1 MLFFPGQSLNDF
13 TVVQLILFK
22 QLPALGELA
31 EATGYLSCMPGFV
44 TSTDEQCHSQ
54 TDLFSSPLSMLCGE
68 QELFFELWYLMRA
81 NEALVSK
88 AAVLTL

>member
-1 MLFFPGQSLNDF
+1 MNDF

-22 QLPALGELA
+22 QLPALRELA

-44 TSTDEQCHSQ
+44 TSTDELCNSQ